1 MSIGDKLSNDY
12 APLVG
17 DNYAPEKI
25 RVIIPVGGKAT
36 RLLPLTAET
45 SKACLRL
52 LNRPLVEFSLLS
64 LARQGIRNFIFG
76 VKGYTNYRDLFDYFE
91 SGFGFSARY
100 NIKPRIH
107 IKYQPNVED
116 LGSADS
122 ARINMDYYELNNPV
136 FAVQGDNI
144 FDIKV
149 KNLIDFHKEKCAA
162 LTIVLREVDD
172 VTGLG
177 IADIDKN
184 GRIQRFVEKP
194 MPQDAPSNLANTG
207 LYVLSP
213 EVRKIFKEKGVQQI
227 IKEKNRLD
235 FGYDFIPYM
244 IQSGRPVYGYTLKGD
259 WFDVGTPKNYLAAMK
274 DLLNGNFC
282 TISDAGDR
290 LKEGIPIWVQGESSD
305 SEKRRQEIIQKIK
318 QKKITLEGAVLI
330 GRHCQIED
338 GARIVDSCID
348 NFTRIGRNAVV
359 TNSAIMDRV
368 IIGENAEVHDSI
380 VGRHVVVKS
389 SQHKPTKINAISVV
403 ADDVTLEEGCSLSS
417 SKIYPHQTIRGE
429 FQNQTIIAN

>member
-1 MSIGDKLSNDY
+1 VKYLSDHY

-17 DNYAPEKI
+17 DNYSPEKI

-64 LARQGIRNFIFG
+64 LASQGIRNFVFG

-91 SGFGFSARY
+91 SGIGFSARY

-107 IKYQPNVED
+107 IKYQPNVSD

-122 ARINMDYYELNNPV
+122 ARINMEYYELNNPV

-144 FDIKV
+144 FDINV
-149 KNLIDFHKEKCAA
+149 KSLIDFHKEKCSC
-162 LTIVLREVDD
+162 LTIVLREVDN
-172 VTGLG
+172 VEGLG
-177 IADIDKN
+177 IADIDKD
-184 GRIQRFVEKP
+184 GRILRFVEKP
-194 MPQDAPSNLANTG
+194 EPKDAPSNLANTG

-227 IKEKNRLD
+227 FKEKKRLD
-235 FGYDFIPYM
+235 FGYDFIPY
-244 IQSGRPVYGYTLKGD
+244 IIESGRPVYGYTLKGS
-259 WFDVGTPKNYLAAMK
+259 WFDVGTPKSYLDAMK
-274 DLLNGNFC
+274 QLLGGGFS
-282 TISDAGDR
+282 TLHDFGGR
-290 LKEGIPIWVQGESSD
+290 LNAESLVWVQGESND
-305 SEKRRQEIIQKIK
+305 SEKHRQEIIQKIK
-318 QKKITLEGAVLI
+318 QKKIKIEGAVLI

-338 GARIVDSCID
+338 GAKIVNSCID
-348 NFTRIGRNAVV
+348 NFTRIGKNAVV
-359 TNSAIMDRV
+359 ANSAVMDRA
-368 IIGENAEVHDSI
+368 IIGDNAEVYDSI
-380 VGRHVVVKS
+380 IGRHVVVNS
-389 SQHKPTKINAISVV
+389 SCQKPTKIMAVSVIG
-403 ADDVTLEEGCSLSS
+403 DDVILEEGCSLTAT
-417 SKIYPHQTIRGE
+417 KVYPHQKIRGE